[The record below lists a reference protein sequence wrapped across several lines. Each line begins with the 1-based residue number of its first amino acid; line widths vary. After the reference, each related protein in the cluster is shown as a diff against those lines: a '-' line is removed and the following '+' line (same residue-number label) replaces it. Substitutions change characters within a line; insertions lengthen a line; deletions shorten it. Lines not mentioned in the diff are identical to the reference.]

1 MTKEAENQIRT
12 MAQTSKSVIGHV
24 PDFFPIHRHSIFHS
38 CLNVTVTKLFWID
51 VRRTR
56 RQPFNMNCWV
66 FSQVRHHLFAP
77 MNRGSVPYHYERPSS
92 MPSQMFERFD
102 NGFTIDRL
110 VEMALIDSPRNR
122 QPYSSRKH
130 ATAIGNSSQYGW
142 LPTWS
147 PGVSDRF
154 KKRETHFIKKHDVS
168 TDAPRFFLYAA
179 NHGEATL
186 QPTCRLVRR
195 HGALDTVDSSQV
207 FSRNGSDNQDDRRH
221 QTRV

>member
-1 MTKEAENQIRT
+1 MNEADNQIGA

-38 CLNVTVTKLFWID
+38 CLDVAVTKLFWID
-51 VRRTR
+51 VWRTR

-102 NGFTIDRL
+102 NGFTMDRL
-110 VEMALIDSPRNR
+110 VEMALIDSPRNC

-130 ATAIGNSSQYGW
+130 ATAIGDSSQCGW

-154 KKRETHFIKKHDVS
+154 KKRETNFIKKHDVS

-179 NHGEATL
+179 THGEATL
-186 QPTCRLVRR
+186 QPIYHPARR
-195 HGALDTVDSSQV
+195 HEESGVAVSSQGFV
-207 FSRNGSDNQDDRRH
+207 RSD
-221 QTRV
+221 